1 MCFNVQFTL
10 LPHQQDAFDCV
21 IEELQN
27 GNNRVLF
34 SMCTG
39 SGKTRVILKIP
50 GEMEWERVIYIFPTL
65 SLVNQMKEDYIKKCE
80 ISGVIFVC
88 SLKEKNKDILVDTH
102 EYITDDKDLT
112 NKLKSNNYTI
122 VTTYASLEKV
132 LKCVK
137 KNKQD
142 CNLIFDEAHHESA
155 DNCQEILKN
164 YSEQIDNQVLAT
176 ATFDEKEQDEV
187 CFNYSY
193 SDAVDDGNCRDFDI
207 YVNLRKKGQER
218 DLVKDLQ
225 EIQRKTG
232 NSKCM
237 IFTQY
242 SNDNDKENKN
252 NVKQFFKKH
261 EPIIKKHNGWIKQI
275 TAETKIE
282 ERSNIL
288 NEFDK
293 NSNEKLSLLVSCKTI
308 GEGVDTKNA
317 NMVLFADSTKS
328 TKDII
333 QKIGRAVRIYRD
345 ENGNKKKEQPPGS
358 IVVFVYVDE
367 NDYKNCITKEQCD
380 EVIRKAM
387 HENGDFS
394 TVFNVMVA
402 LKQNDPE
409 MYRRCI
415 CYPNMPCDKKQ
426 ESKEKDKQ
434 ERTNNINENE
444 EKYNEDDESKDDEES
459 KDNEEYNNKITNEDK
474 DDEDEDENVQSDVDN
489 KDKEVNIKN
498 KNTKQKR
505 KLHFDVPDDL
515 KITFKLDKSTDL
527 DFDFTS
533 KIDFEI
539 ESDGKSLVDIWYEN
553 LEKVK
558 MFINDNK
565 KTPSQTSKNKDEKQ
579 LGGWLSHQKKNYKKQ
594 KEAMS
599 LNEPRRSVFEQ
610 FQEEYKEYFLT
621 NIDIWHDKLDKVKY
635 FIIENNK
642 RPNQYSSNV
651 DEKILGQ
658 WLRSQIKNYK
668 KQKQAMS
675 LNDPRRNIFEEFLDE
690 YKEYIL
696 SLNEIWY
703 DNLEKLKKF
712 INENK
717 KTPSSETQ
725 IGAWLSGTIIKHKQQ
740 KEAMILNDPRR
751 KVFEEFLDE
760 YKEYILSNDDIW
772 YNNLNKFKQFIDE
785 NKKVPMRNSINLDE
799 KQLSRWLDTN
809 KGYLK
814 GQGRRSFHINDPR
827 TKVFEEFLDEY
838 KEYLLTVDNIWYNNL
853 NKLKQ
858 FIDENKKIPSQHS
871 KQPDIKHL
879 GVWLVNQKINYK
891 NQKRSII
898 INDQRR
904 IIFENFITEYKQYF
918 QNFELNIIET
928 QDKKEKPLN
937 EKEQTTV
944 ENHIDIDKY
953 TLTKLKQLAKE
964 YKVPNYTKY
973 KSENKDELIKLLKD
987 KINNIPENTQQGFG
1001 MNIPQQLPNESQT
1014 TFDIVKPGL
1023 TPLQNMLQFEEN
1035 KEKEQDEKEDE
1046 ENYENNINIKQKN
1059 MHTFKPKQ
1067 INKDKQTINDNNTQ
1081 PILSRM
1087 SELHKKYKTMKSSNL
1102 SKHFTEDNG
1111 KYWREY
1117 HDLVKQNEQTY
1128 QQDKIPVNQVIQYL
1142 ETKKN
1147 KRIKKVADLG
1157 CGLARIY
1164 KHFQNKNHKF
1174 TFVNI
1179 DHYVPEDQ
1187 INYCLQGNIKNTE
1200 LEDEDIDYTV
1210 LCLAL
1215 WGSDYKEYLTEI
1227 HRILD
1232 IQGELIIV
1240 EPSSRWIKED
1250 EQTGERTNELK
1261 LLLEKN
1267 HFKIKQIQDK
1277 EKFMFIVCEKL

>member
-1 MCFNVQFTL
+1 MCFNIQLTL
-10 LPHQQDAFDCV
+10 ADHQKKAFDYV
-21 IEELQN
+21 VEELQN

-39 SGKTRVILKIP
+39 SGKTRVILNIP
-50 GEMEWERVIYIFPTL
+50 GKMEWERVVYIFPTL
-65 SLVNQMKEDYIKKCE
+65 SLVDQVKEDYMKK
-80 ISGVIFVC
+80 IPDITFVC
-88 SLKEKNKDILVDTH
+88 SLKENKDNLVDTH
-102 EYITDDKDLT
+102 EYITDDKILT
-112 NKLKSNNYTI
+112 NKLKSNNYI
-122 VTTYASLEKV
+122 IFTTYASLEKV

-142 CNLIFDEAHHESA
+142 CNLIFDEAHHETA
-155 DNCQEILKN
+155 KICQEILET

-207 YVNLRKKGQER
+207 YVLLRKKGQER
-218 DLVKDLQ
+218 DMVKDLQ

-237 IFTQY
+237 VFTQY

-252 NVKQFFKKH
+252 NVEKFFINHKESVKKH
-261 EPIIKKHNGWIKQI
+261 GGWIQKI
-275 TAETKIE
+275 TAGTKIE
-282 ERSNIL
+282 ERRQIL
-288 NEFDK
+288 NDFDK

-317 NMVLFADSTKS
+317 NMVLFVDSTKS
-328 TKDII
+328 VKDII

-345 ENGNKKKEQPPGS
+345 ENGNIKKEQPPGS

-367 NDYKNCITKEQCD
+367 NDYKNCITNEQCD

-394 TVFNVMVA
+394 TIFNVMTA

-426 ESKEKDKQ
+426 ESKEKEKQ

-444 EKYNEDDESKDDEES
+444 EKYNEDDEIKENE
-459 KDNEEYNNKITNEDK
+459 DNKEYNNEITNEDK
-474 DDEDEDENVQSDVDN
+474 DKEDENVQNDIDN
-489 KDKEVNIKN
+489 KDKEINIKN

-515 KITFKLDKSTDL
+515 KIIFKLDKSTNL
-527 DFDFTS
+527 NFDFTS
-533 KIDFEI
+533 KLDFEI
-539 ESDGKSLVDIWYEN
+539 ESDGKNLVDIWYEK
-553 LEKVK
+553 LEKLK
-558 MFINDNK
+558 KFINENK
-565 KTPSQTSKNKDEKQ
+565 KTPSSNSKEPDVKKN
-579 LGGWLSHQKKNYKKQ
+579 GGWLIKQKINYKNK
-594 KEAMS
+594 KEGMS
-599 LNEPRRSVFEQ
+599 INDPRRKVFEQ
-610 FQEEYKEYFLT
+610 FQDEYKEYLLT
-621 NIDIWHDKLDKVKY
+621 DIDIWYNKLDKLKY
-635 FIIENNK
+635 FMIESNK
-642 RPNQYSSNV
+642 RPNQYSNNV
-651 DEKILGQ
+651 DEKNLGQ
-658 WLRSQIKNYK
+658 WLIKQKINYK
-668 KQKQAMS
+668 NKKQAMS

-717 KTPSSETQ
+717 KNPSSETQ

-740 KEAMILNDPRR
+740 KEAMSLNDPRR

-760 YKEYILSNDDIW
+760 YKECILSKDDIW
-772 YNNLNKFKQFIDE
+772 YNNLNKLKQFIDE
-785 NKKVPMRNSINLDE
+785 NKKVPMRNSTNLDE
-799 KQLSRWLDTN
+799 KQLSRWLDTY

-814 GQGRRSFHINDPR
+814 GQTRRSFHINDSR

-838 KEYLLTVDNIWYNNL
+838 KEYLLTDVDNIWYNNL

-879 GVWLVNQKINYK
+879 GVWLFNQKINYK
-891 NQKRSII
+891 NQKRSMI
-898 INDQRR
+898 INDPRR

-918 QNFELNIIET
+918 QNFKLNIIET

-937 EKEQTTV
+937 EKEQTMV
-944 ENHIDIDKY
+944 ENHTDINKY

-964 YKVPNYTKY
+964 YKIENYTKF
-973 KSENKDELIKLLKD
+973 KSENKNELIELIKNKL
-987 KINNIPENTQQGFG
+987 NNIPENNEQ
-1001 MNIPQQLPNESQT
+1001 IPNESQT
-1014 TFDIVKPGL
+1014 TFDIVKPGP
-1023 TPLQNMLQFEEN
+1023 TPLQNMLQFQ
-1035 KEKEQDEKEDE
+1035 EKEQDEKEDE
-1046 ENYENNINIKQKN
+1046 INNENNTNKKQKN
-1059 MHTFKPKQ
+1059 MYIFKPKQ
-1067 INKDKQTINDNNTQ
+1067 INKEQRTDNNNNIQQ

-1102 SKHFTEDNG
+1102 AKHFTEDNG
-1111 KYWREY
+1111 KYWKEY
-1117 HDLVKQNEQTY
+1117 HELVQQNEQTY

-1179 DHYVPEDQ
+1179 DHFVPEDQ
-1187 INYCLQGNIKNTE
+1187 NRYCIQGNIKNTE
-1200 LEDEDIDYTV
+1200 LEDEDVDYAV

-1215 WGSDYKEYLTEI
+1215 WGSDCKEYLTEI

-1250 EQTGERTNELK
+1250 VQTGEITNELK

-1277 EKFMFIVCEKL
+1277 EKFMFVVCEKL

>member
-1 MCFNVQFTL
+1 MYPISKMCFNIELTL
-10 LPHQQDAFDCV
+10 ATHQQEAFDCV

-27 GNNRVLF
+27 GNDRVLF

-50 GEMEWERVIYIFPTL
+50 GEMEWERVVYIFPTL

-426 ESKEKDKQ
+426 ESKEKEKQ

-444 EKYNEDDESKDDEES
+444 EKYNEDDEIKENE
-459 KDNEEYNNKITNEDK
+459 DNKEYNNEITNEDK
-474 DDEDEDENVQSDVDN
+474 DKEDENVQNDIDN
-489 KDKEVNIKN
+489 KDKEINIKN

-515 KITFKLDKSTDL
+515 KITFKLDKQTDL

-533 KIDFEI
+533 KIYFEI
-539 ESDGKSLVDIWYEN
+539 ENDGKS
-553 LEKVK
+553 
-558 MFINDNK
+558 
-565 KTPSQTSKNKDEKQ
+565 
-579 LGGWLSHQKKNYKKQ
+579 
-594 KEAMS
+594 
-599 LNEPRRSVFEQ
+599 
-610 FQEEYKEYFLT
+610 
-621 NIDIWHDKLDKVKY
+621 
-635 FIIENNK
+635 
-642 RPNQYSSNV
+642 
-651 DEKILGQ
+651 
-658 WLRSQIKNYK
+658 
-668 KQKQAMS
+668 
-675 LNDPRRNIFEEFLDE
+675 FLD
-690 YKEYIL
+690 
-696 SLNEIWY
+696 IWY

-712 INENK
+712 IDMNK
-717 KTPSSETQ
+717 KTPSNNLKDKDEKQLNS
-725 IGAWLSGTIIKHKQQ
+725 WLSQQ
-740 KEAMILNDPRR
+740 KKNYKNQIHSMKINDPRR
-751 KVFEEFLDE
+751 NIFDIFQDE
-760 YKEYILSNDDIW
+760 YKEYILTFDKFWYENLEKLKKFIDNNKKTPSNSSNDKDEKQPARWLNQQKLNYKNQMHSMKINDPRRNIFDIFQDEYKEYILTDDEIW
-772 YNNLNKFKQFIDE
+772 YGNLEKLKKFIDE
-785 NKKVPMRNSINLDE
+785 NKKTPSQKSPDKDI
-799 KQLSRWLDTN
+799 KQLGMWLGTQKKN
-809 KGYLK
+809 YKNQIHSMK
-814 GQGRRSFHINDPR
+814 INDTR
-827 TKVFEEFLDEY
+827 RNVFEIFQDEY
-838 KEYLLTVDNIWYNNL
+838 KEYILTDDEIWYENL
-853 NKLKQ
+853 EKLKK
-858 FIDENKKIPSQHS
+858 FIDNNKKTPSNS
-871 KQPDIKHL
+871 SNDKDEKQPAR
-879 GVWLVNQKINYK
+879 WLNQQKFIYKRQIRSMKIN
-891 NQKRSII
+891 
-898 INDQRR
+898 DPRR
-904 IIFENFITEYKQYF
+904 NVFENFITEYKQHF
-918 QNFELNIIET
+918 KNFELNIIEI
-928 QDKKEKPLN
+928 QDKKDEPQN
-937 EKEQTTV
+937 DNQNNV
-944 ENHIDIDKY
+944 EIHTDIDKY
-953 TLTKLKQLAKE
+953 TLTKLRELSKE
-964 YKVPNYTKY
+964 YKIPNYKKY
-973 KSENKDELIKLLKD
+973 KSENKNELVKLLKD

-1014 TFDIVKPGL
+1014 TFDIVKPGP
-1023 TPLQNMLQFEEN
+1023 TPLQNMLKIEEN
-1035 KEKEQDEKEDE
+1035 KQEKEETNN
-1046 ENYENNINIKQKN
+1046 ENSTNKKQKN
-1059 MHTFKPKQ
+1059 MYIFKPKQ
-1067 INKDKQTINDNNTQ
+1067 INKKTTNNNNIQQ
-1081 PILSRM
+1081 PILSPI
-1087 SELHKKYKTMKSSNL
+1087 SKLHKKYKSMKSSNL
-1102 SKHFTEDNG
+1102 AKHFTEDNG

-1117 HDLVKQNEQTY
+1117 HELVQQNEKTY
-1128 QQDKIPVNQVIQYL
+1128 QENKIPVNQVIKYL

-1164 KHFQNKNHKF
+1164 KYFQSKNHKF

-1179 DHYVPEDQ
+1179 DHYIPEDQ
-1187 INYCLQGNIKNTE
+1187 SSYCVQGNIKNTE
-1200 LEDEDIDYTV
+1200 LEDEDIDYAV

-1250 EQTGERTNELK
+1250 AQTSEMTNELK
-1261 LLLEKN
+1261 VLLEKN
-1267 HFKIKQIQDK
+1267 NFKIKQIQDQ
-1277 EKFMFIVCEKL
+1277 EKFMFIVCEKK